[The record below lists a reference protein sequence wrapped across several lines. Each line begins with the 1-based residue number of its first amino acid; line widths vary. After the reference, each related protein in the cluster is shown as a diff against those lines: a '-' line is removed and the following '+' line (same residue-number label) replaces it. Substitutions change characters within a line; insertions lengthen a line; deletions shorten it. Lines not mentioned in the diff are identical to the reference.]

1 MNQGKTIAF
10 GNSSKVWKTRYSFV
24 PTRYAY
30 LDKKLLSCEN
40 FYDSDTQENVI
51 AWRHDEKARP
61 INNFYNKQYKSAL
74 HTSFNKDL
82 SANKLYKSLSLEG
95 TENIKGGTS
104 VFLANSTSQ
113 VSQLRDASVGKLKEK
128 GGILYA
134 DLGRGTKST
143 RSNVETVAIIRKATP
158 LFSSEDDP
166 PKYGY
171 DYDETL
177 IKLEV
182 DFISKNFNSS
192 TEFKILLNT
201 NAEEAE
207 SDVLDVAAS
216 YDSITARFASPGGF
230 SKGNNFIIVKDT
242 TVELQEEE
250 QEVITEN
257 WDMDG
262 DGSIATGDLLMLLSA
277 YGLDEDDEGFN
288 PLIDENNDGNIGS
301 SDLIA
306 FLALFGTLEY
316 EPTTETQVTDVLGS
330 TGYYDLLNETI
341 PLMEAEGKLV
351 LAVMATPSEINGRD
365 PKGQYADLAFN
376 FGVDGTED
384 FELDILNLNYEH
396 TRLDHSS

>member
-1 MNQGKTIAF
+1 MNVGKTIAF

-40 FYDSDTQENVI
+40 FYDSNTQENVV
-51 AWRHDEKARP
+51 AWRHDEKTSP
-61 INNFYNKQYKSAL
+61 INNFYNKQFKSAL

-192 TEFKILLNT
+192 KEFKILLNT
-201 NAEEAE
+201 NAEEAQ

-230 SKGNNFIIVKDT
+230 SKGNDFIIVKDT
-242 TVELQEEE
+242 TVAIQTIEE
-250 QEVITEN
+250 EVITQSYDLNE
-257 WDMDG
+257 
-262 DGSIATGDLLMLLSA
+262 DGSVTVQDLILLLSVF
-277 YGLDEDDEGFN
+277 GTNVGEPNFN
-288 PLIDENNDGNIGS
+288 PLVDENEDGNIGS
-301 SDLIA
+301 SDLMGL
-306 FLALFGTLEY
+306 LANFGYTNY
-316 EPTTETQVTDVLGS
+316 EPETELQLVELGW

-365 PKGQYADLAFN
+365 PKGQYADLALD

>member
-1 MNQGKTIAF
+1 MNVGKTIAF

-51 AWRHDEKARP
+51 AWRHDEKTRP

-95 TENIKGGTS
+95 TENIKGGNS

-158 LFSSEDDP
+158 LFSSEDDL

-171 DYDETL
+171 EYDETL

-192 TEFKILLNT
+192 QEFKILLNT
-201 NAEEAE
+201 NAEEAQ

-216 YDSITARFASPGGF
+216 YDSINARFASPGGF

-242 TVELQEEE
+242 TTAMQTIE
-250 QEVITEN
+250 QEVITQNLDVNE
-257 WDMDG
+257 
-262 DGSIATGDLLMLLSA
+262 DGSISVTDLLSFLSFFDTFE
-277 YGLDEDDEGFN
+277 GDESFN
-288 PLIDENNDGNIGS
+288 PLLDANDDGGIGS
-301 SDLIA
+301 ADLLVLLT
-306 FLALFGTLEY
+306 FYGHVNY
-316 EPTTETQVTDVLGS
+316 EPVTELQLVEIGF

-341 PLMEAEGKLV
+341 PLMEAKGELV

-365 PKGQYADLAFN
+365 PKGQYADLALD